1 MKKSLL
7 ALLIALV
14 LCLAVMLTG
23 CGEKEEES
31 SSGIKTGEEI
41 TPITLT
47 LYSITNDSTTPEQ
60 IALVEEAFN
69 NVTQAKYNTNVVLK
83 LYKESEYND
92 VVKTLIQKNQEL
104 SDTGELV
111 FEKQELGVGEYPTV
125 RDNQIDIFLVN
136 NFETYYEMAKNG
148 NLSPIDE
155 ELTNTASLLKSY
167 IYPYNLNAAKV
178 EGEMFGIFNNTI
190 YGGYQYLLLNKELVD
205 KEMYDPETM
214 LSISTISSFLRDVKT
229 KYTDVIPF
237 LGDIEAPVLNWTGSE
252 SLLGA
257 FVGDEMTSTGFIDAK
272 SAKPTAHDIT
282 SLLEV
287 PEFISWAKKYNTL
300 YREGCIVEKTDAN
313 KNSKFAA
320 TIIEGD
326 VTLSPQF
333 ADVYG
338 KYKTDETNGFKYTTI
353 DGVDYYVSVYRRPM
367 ATNENVF
374 NAGYCVSAYTENLSR
389 CMEIITCLNT
399 DAELSNI
406 FMYGVKDIH
415 YTADEDTGIITKITD
430 TYGMDIKNI
439 GNFYLLKQSTDMDE
453 YWKMMS
459 DNNWQNAKNTN
470 REATVSSQLGF
481 YYTIEELTEADI
493 DELNMEISEYNE
505 THPGSEKPY
514 YEYTELSYQEAL
526 EIVKTQTALDY
537 RALLTYQ
544 PTAEKDFDKFV
555 QELKEGYDV
564 KLLEDNKTKEAEA
577 FYALWSETGMYCINK
592 QYKQWHSEAFPAN
605 PEKAE

>member
-23 CGEKEEES
+23 CGDEEE
-31 SSGIKTGEEI
+31 SGIKTGEEI
-41 TPITLT
+41 TPLTIT

-92 VVKTLIQKNQEL
+92 VVRELLKKNYEL
-104 SDTGELV
+104 NETGELV
-111 FEKQELGVGEYPTV
+111 FTKQELGVGEYPSV

-136 NFETYYEMAKNG
+136 SIDTYYEWAKAEHI
-148 NLSPIDE
+148 SPIDE

-167 IYPYNLNAAKV
+167 IYPYNLTAAKID
-178 EGEMFGIFNNTI
+178 GETFGVFNNTI

-214 LSISTISSFLRDVKT
+214 VSVSTISSFLRDVKA
-229 KYTDVIPF
+229 KYNDVIPF
-237 LGDIEAPVLNWTGSE
+237 LGDIEAPVLSWTGSE
-252 SLLGA
+252 SLLGS
-257 FVGDEMTSTGFIDAK
+257 FVGDDMTSTGFLDAK
-272 SAKPTAHDIT
+272 SVKPTAHDIT
-282 SLLEV
+282 SLLEI
-287 PEFISWAKKYNTL
+287 PEFVSWAKKYNTL
-300 YREGCIVEKTDAN
+300 YNEGCLVEKTDAN
-313 KNSKFAA
+313 KNAKFAA

-338 KYKTDETNGFKYTTI
+338 KYKVDETNGFKYTTI

-374 NAGYCVSAYTENLSR
+374 NAGYCVSKYTENLSR

-406 FMYGVKDIH
+406 FMYGVKDVH
-415 YTADEDTGIITKITD
+415 FTEDEETGIVTKITD
-430 TYGMDIKNI
+430 TYSMDIKNI
-439 GNFYLLKQSTDMDE
+439 GNFYLLKQSSDMDE

-459 DNNWQNAKNTN
+459 DDNWQNAKNTN
-470 REATVSSQLGF
+470 REATVSSNLGF
-481 YYTIEELTEADI
+481 YYLAEEITEAMV
-493 DELNMEISEYNE
+493 EEWNMEIAEYNE
-505 THPGSEKPY
+505 THEDNPKPY
-514 YEYTELSYQEAL
+514 FEFTELSYQEAMD
-526 EIVKTQTALDY
+526 IVKEKTAADY
-537 RALLTYQ
+537 RAILTYQ
-544 PTAEKDFDKFV
+544 KTDGKDLEKFI
-555 QELKEGYDV
+555 EEMKEKYDV
-564 KLLEDNKTKEAEA
+564 KLLEDGKTEEAEA
-577 FYALWSETGMYCINK
+577 FYALWSETGIYCINK
-592 QYKQWHSEAFPAN
+592 QYTTWHSEAFPTT
-605 PEKAE
+605 PDKAE

>member
-23 CGEKEEES
+23 CGSDEDES

-41 TPITLT
+41 TPLTLT

-92 VVKTLIQKNQEL
+92 VVKELIQKNSEL
-104 SDTGELV
+104 MENNELV
-111 FEKQELGVGEYPTV
+111 FETQELGVGEYPAV
-125 RDNQIDIFLVN
+125 RDNQLDIFLVN
-136 NFETYYEMAKNG
+136 NFEGYYELAMNG
-148 NLSPIDE
+148 NILPIDE

-167 IYPYNLNAAKV
+167 IYPYSLNAAKV
-178 EGEMFGIFNNTI
+178 EGETFGIFNNTI

-214 LSISTISSFLRDVKT
+214 LSISTISSFLRDVKS
-229 KYTDVIPF
+229 KYNDVIPF
-237 LGDIEAPVLNWTGSE
+237 LGDIEAPVLSWTGSE
-252 SLLGA
+252 SLIGA
-257 FVGDEMTSTGFIDAK
+257 YVGDDMTSTSFLDAK
-272 SAKPTAHDIT
+272 NVKPTAHDIT

-300 YREGCIVEKTDAN
+300 YNEGCIVEKTDAN
-313 KNSKFAA
+313 KNAKFAA

-338 KYKTDETNGFKYTTI
+338 KYKVDESNGFKYTTI

-406 FMYGVKDIH
+406 FMYGVKDVH
-415 YTADEDTGIITKITD
+415 YTEDEDTGIVTKLTD
-430 TYGMDIKNI
+430 SYSMDIKNI
-439 GNFYLLKQSTDMDE
+439 GNFYLLKQSSDMDE
-453 YWKMMS
+453 YWKTMS
-459 DNNWQNAKNTN
+459 DDNWQNAKNTN

-481 YYTIEELTEADI
+481 YYLIESFDESDI
-493 DELNMEISEYNE
+493 DELNMEIAEYNE

-514 YEYTELSYQEAL
+514 YEYTELSYEEAL
-526 EIVKTQTALDY
+526 DIVKEKTAADY
-537 RALLTYQ
+537 RAILTYQ
-544 PTAEKDFDKFV
+544 KTDDKDIDKFI
-555 QELKEGYDV
+555 QELKDLYNV
-564 KLLEDNKTKEAEA
+564 KLEEIEHPKEADA
-577 FYALWSETGMYCINK
+577 FYSLWSDTGMYCINK
-592 QYKQWHSEAFPAN
+592 QYKTWHTESFGEA
-605 PEKAE
+605 EKAE